1 MQSIRQH
8 FELKLGRTIFQIVLL
23 IKTICKIVLL
33 IKNDLQNRSTS
44 DFSHVGWVE
53 AQRNPPFP
61 KTLDPKGKHK
71 MTIQPQGEDLRKAV
85 KWVSEERQSSPGQ
98 PLNILVEKAC
108 HKFDLSPKDSDFLMR
123 CLMEQGNKE
132 KCE

>member
-1 MQSIRQH
+1 
-8 FELKLGRTIFQIVLL
+8 LKLGRTIFQIVLL

-61 KTLDPKGKHK
+61 KTLNPKGKHK

>member
-1 MQSIRQH
+1 
-8 FELKLGRTIFQIVLL
+8 LKLGRTIFQIVLL

>member
-1 MQSIRQH
+1 M
-8 FELKLGRTIFQIVLL
+8 KLGRTIFQIVLL
-23 IKTICKIVLL
+23 MKTICEIVLL

>member
-1 MQSIRQH
+1 
-8 FELKLGRTIFQIVLL
+8 LKLGRTIFQIVLL
-23 IKTICKIVLL
+23 MKTICEIVLL

>member
-1 MQSIRQH
+1 
-8 FELKLGRTIFQIVLL
+8 LKLGRTIFQ
-23 IKTICKIVLL
+23 IVLL

-61 KTLDPKGKHK
+61 KTLNPKGKHK

>member
-1 MQSIRQH
+1 M
-8 FELKLGRTIFQIVLL
+8 KLGRTIFQIVLL